1 MRKRGLRSLLAF
13 GAALTSGMLLTG
25 CVGAA
30 TTETGKSNSDLPP
43 AVAASGKLRLG
54 ISPAFPPME
63 YRDEKANDVVGVD
76 VDIAKALAEELGVEL
91 EVVEQPFDQLI
102 NSVATGRVD
111 FVMSGISD
119 TVERQK
125 TVDFID
131 YFASQGRFFT
141 LEERVGEFTKPESL
155 CGKKVAVSKK
165 TDYYQQVQDFDAQH
179 CSGKGLPKV
188 ELLPTDSGSAARLQ
202 LEQRR
207 ADVAVQGAENLA
219 FFEKSD
225 PAKFEP
231 VLEPLAAKPFGIVI
245 KKGDQQM
252 IDALFKGL
260 TELVDNGTYKSI
272 LDKWGVSHGAMMPTV
287 NGVKQ

>member
-1 MRKRGLRSLLAF
+1 
-13 GAALTSGMLLTG
+13 MLLTG
-25 CVGAA
+25 CAGAA
-30 TTETGKSNSDLPP
+30 TTDTGKSDSDLPA
-43 AVAASGKLRLG
+43 AVAASGKLRVG

-63 YRDEKANDVVGVD
+63 YRDEKTNQIVGVD
-76 VDIAKALAEELGVEL
+76 VDIANALAQELGVEL

-111 FVMSGISD
+111 IVISGISD

-125 TVDFID
+125 TVDFVD
-131 YFASQGRFFT
+131 YFASHGRFYT
-141 LEERVGEFTKPESL
+141 LQERASEFTKPEDL

-165 TDYYQQVQDFDAQH
+165 TDYYLQVQDYDARH
-179 CSGKGLPKV
+179 CSGNGLPKV

-225 PAKFEP
+225 PTKFEP
-231 VLEPLAAKPFGIVI
+231 VLDQLASKPFGVVI
-245 KKGDQQM
+245 KKGDKQM
-252 IDALFKGL
+252 ADAVHKGL
-260 TELVDNGTYKSI
+260 TALVEKGTYKSI
-272 LDKWGVSHGAMMPTV
+272 LDKWGVSHGAMTPTV
-287 NGVKQ
+287 NGVKE